1 MGKLEAWWAV
11 DDGQDKKVVTER
23 QASIQEG
30 LGGKPVK
37 RPFVTPVQR

>member
-11 DDGQDKKVVTER
+11 DGQDKKVVTER
-23 QASIQEG
+23 SASIREG

-37 RPFVTPVQR
+37 RPFVTPVQG